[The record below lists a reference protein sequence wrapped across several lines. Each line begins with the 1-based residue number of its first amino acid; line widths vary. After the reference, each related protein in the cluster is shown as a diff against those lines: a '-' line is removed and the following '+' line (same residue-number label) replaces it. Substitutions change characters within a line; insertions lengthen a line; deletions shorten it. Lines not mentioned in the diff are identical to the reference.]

1 MMAAGRKP
9 QLRAIEG
16 GLSKVPP
23 APSGLNPTAREE
35 WRRTCGELIERSALA
50 KSDLPTVEM
59 YATCRAMVKKLRPLA
74 DKAEP
79 FLVNEK
85 TGAIKKHPAHIAL
98 TNYLTL
104 CLRYEAELG
113 LTPAAR
119 NRKGF
124 RDGGGTD
131 ASPPPGLDL

>member
-1 MMAAGRKP
+1 MRGVRP

-16 GLSKVPP
+16 GLSKVPAPP
-23 APSGLNPTAREE
+23 AGLNAAAREE
-35 WRRTCGELIERSALA
+35 WARTCSELIDRSALV

-59 YATCRAMVKKLRPLA
+59 YATCRAMVIKLRPDA

-79 FLVNEK
+79 FLLNEK
-85 TGAIKKHPAHIAL
+85 TGAIKQHPAHVTL
-98 TNYLTL
+98 TKYLSL
-104 CLRYEAELG
+104 CLRYESELG

-124 RDGGGTD
+124 QTGGKADEG
-131 ASPPPGLDL
+131 APPWLDL

>member
-1 MMAAGRKP
+1 MAAGRKP

-16 GLSKVPP
+16 GLSKIPP
-23 APSGLNPTAREE
+23 APAGLNPTARAE
-35 WRRTCGELIERSALA
+35 WNRTCGELIDRSALA
-50 KSDLPTVEM
+50 KSDLPTIEM
-59 YATCRAMVKKLRPLA
+59 YATCRAMVVKFRPLA

-104 CLRYEAELG
+104 CLRYESELG

-124 RDGGGTD
+124 RDNGGNAD
-131 ASPPPGLDL
+131 ASAPPGLDL